1 MNAYSRPDVKFR
13 LKAKFPQEARE
24 EDDHSQDYSQG
35 STLEEESTQ
44 TRAAQSAMYLLTGLE
59 TVVSAVHTLSNPSA
73 LALGSAPPLPEGDF
87 KCFWNPRPIAYY
99 CYEKSGDMDGE
110 EYYGDMITPTP
121 ALPEDKKFEP
131 PRPALVYSGDD
142 GLRPLLVKADGG
154 DMDVLSLL
162 DPRAYQS
169 SDHSITYDS
178 NGNEPSAVDISL
190 ADADARTV
198 IHMAEGE
205 SDKLLNKTARMQ
217 LPIHLD
223 VSKLGRRTI
232 VGDGDVG
239 SFIGGAVPT
248 RRAA

>member
-73 LALGSAPPLPEGDF
+73 LALGSGPPLPEGDF

-99 CYEKSGDMDGE
+99 CYGKSGDMDGE

-198 IHMAEGE
+198 IQMAEGE

-248 RRAA
+248 RRVA

>member
-13 LKAKFPQEARE
+13 LKAKKFPQEARE
-24 EDDHSQDYSQG
+24 EDDQSHDYSQG
-35 STLEEESTQ
+35 ALLEEESTQ
-44 TRAAQSAMYLLTGLE
+44 TRAAQSAMYLSTG
-59 TVVSAVHTLSNPSA
+59 LSNPSA
-73 LALGSAPPLPEGDF
+73 LALGSVPPLPEGDF
-87 KCFWNPRPIAYY
+87 KCFWNRRPSVYS
-99 CYEKSGDMDGE
+99 CYEKSGSMDGE

-121 ALPEDKKFEP
+121 ALPEDKNFEP
-131 PRPALVYSGDD
+131 PRPALVYSGDG

-248 RRAA
+248 RRVA